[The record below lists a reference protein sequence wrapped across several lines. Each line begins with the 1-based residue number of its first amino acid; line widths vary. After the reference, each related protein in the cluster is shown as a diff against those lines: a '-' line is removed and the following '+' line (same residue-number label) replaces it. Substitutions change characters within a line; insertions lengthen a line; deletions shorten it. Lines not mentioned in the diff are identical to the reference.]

1 MRHELTK
8 NLPINEFTDFYWLKT
23 ELQQFCRENN
33 MSPSGSKMELSKRI
47 EAFLTTGDTQHSG
60 APSKRRSSSKT
71 QARLTLDTVIG
82 ENHRCSQE
90 VRAFFKEAIHPTF
103 HFSTYIQNYF
113 KENVGKTYRDVIKAW
128 YEEEEEE
135 EEEERKKQPSYQRE
149 IAPQFEYNRF
159 IRDFFNDP
167 KNNGKSRDDAIA
179 AWKHL
184 KLQPRSN
191 QYRS

>member
-1 MRHELTK
+1 MEVKTMRPELTK
-8 NLPINEFTDFYWLKT
+8 DLLIKDFTDFYWLKT

-47 EAFLTTGDTQHSG
+47 EVLLTTGDTQQITTR
-60 APSKRRSSSKT
+60 PKRRSSSKT
-71 QARLTLDTVIG
+71 QAPLTLDTVIG
-82 ENHRCSQE
+82 ENHRCSQK
-90 VRAFFKEAIHPTF
+90 VRTFFKDAIHPTF

-113 KENVGKTYRDVIKAW
+113 KENVGKTYRDVVKAW
-128 YEEEEEE
+128 HEEEK
-135 EEEERKKQPSYQRE
+135 RKKQPSYQKE

-167 KNNGKSRDDAIA
+167 KNKGKSRDDAIT

-184 KLQPRSN
+184 KLQPGSN

>member
-1 MRHELTK
+1 MEVKTMRHELTK

-113 KENVGKTYRDVIKAW
+113 KENVGKTYRDAVKAW
-128 YEEEEEE
+128 Y
-135 EEEERKKQPSYQRE
+135 EEEERKKQPSYQKE

-167 KNNGKSRDDAIA
+167 KNKGKGRDDAIA

-184 KLQPRSN
+184 KLQPGSN

>member
-1 MRHELTK
+1 MRPEFSK
-8 NLPINEFTDFYWLKT
+8 NLSITDFTDFYWLKT

-33 MSPSGSKMELSKRI
+33 MSPSGFKMELSKRI
-47 EAFLTTGDTQHSG
+47 EVFLTTGETQQSKT
-60 APSKRRSSSKT
+60 PSKRRSSSKT
-71 QARLTLDTVIG
+71 QAPLTLDTVIG
-82 ENHRCSQE
+82 KNHRCSQE

-113 KENVGKTYRDVIKAW
+113 KENVGKTYRDAVKAW
-128 YEEEEEE
+128 YE
-135 EEEERKKQPSYQRE
+135 EEEERKKQPSYQKE

-167 KNNGKSRDDAIA
+167 KNKGKGRDDAIA
-179 AWKHL
+179 AWKQL
-184 KLQPRSN
+184 KLQPGSN